1 MLCFFTGHKLFEK
14 ISSAAE
20 KRKRGEDPAKFRRRD
35 LQDFG
40 RAAAEALS
48 GKR

>member
-1 MLCFFTGHKLFEK
+1 MLCFFTGHKLFEE

-20 KRKRGEDPAKFRRRD
+20 KRERGEDPAEFRWRD

-40 RAAAEALS
+40 RATAEAL
-48 GKR
+48 